1 MYRSRVDAPLGHT
14 RGASTRVLELV
25 APYFVMQTVDLCLSH
40 PHQKQKNY
48 TRQDVDIYVPTH
60 YSPIYQDASR
70 QIDARVHDESKSNNT
85 EIVLCGL
92 TRPCPQVGGSP
103 TGALLQ
109 GPQGPK
115 TTTLSLS
122 HSTSP
127 ELREVPRGQ
136 TWPCPDVGGP
146 LRGLV
151 AGSTGTPY
159 TYTCLYT
166 YLSSTCPIREYHA
179 TRGPLAL

>member
-40 PHQKQKNY
+40 PHQKQKRH
-48 TRQDVDIYVPTH
+48 TPLLTTGCRHICTDTH
-60 YSPIYQDASR
+60 SPIYQDASR

-103 TGALLQ
+103 L
-109 GPQGPK
+109 GPCCRVHKDPK
-115 TTTLSLS
+115 QQLSLS
-122 HSTSP
+122 LTQQ
-127 ELREVPRGQ
+127 VPSCGKFR
-136 TWPCPDVGGP
+136 VVKLGP
-146 LRGLV
+146 
-151 AGSTGTPY
+151 APMWEA
-159 TYTCLYT
+159 
-166 YLSSTCPIREYHA
+166 P
-179 TRGPLAL
+179 